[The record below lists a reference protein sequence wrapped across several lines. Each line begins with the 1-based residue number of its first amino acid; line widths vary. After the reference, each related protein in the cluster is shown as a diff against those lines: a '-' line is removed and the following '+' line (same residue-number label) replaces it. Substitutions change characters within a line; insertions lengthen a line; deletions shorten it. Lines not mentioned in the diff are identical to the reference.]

1 MSRPTVTVLVPTY
14 REEAHLDATLASVE
28 GQTYERIVEV
38 LVVDG
43 RSDDRTREIAAA
55 RGALVLDNPKRI
67 QAAALNLGLAAA
79 RGEVIVRVD
88 GHCVLAP
95 DYVERCV
102 GALEATGAAIVGGAM
117 TPVADGWVQEGI
129 AAAMSSPFGAGPARF
144 HTGGSAGWVDTV
156 YLGAFRRIDA
166 ETIGGYAEDVGVNED
181 AEFAIRMGQRGGV
194 WFDPSIRST
203 YTPRSSYRALSRQFL
218 RYGASRFATLRRHPS
233 EVRLRQLAPAGLIAG
248 LISPWRRWAL
258 CAYLTLIILGGARV
272 RRGVRVSFYLSLPVM
287 HFSWATGFIGAALR
301 NVGVRYA
308 LFPQST
314 TPERMHAKSIRE

>member
-1 MSRPTVTVLVPTY
+1 MTVLVPTY

-144 HTGGSAGWVDTV
+144 HTGGPPGSVDTV
-156 YLGAFRRIDA
+156 YLGAFRRENAI
-166 ETIGGYAEDVGVNED
+166 TVGGYSEDVGVNED
-181 AEFAIRMGQRGGV
+181 AEFALRMGQQGGV
-194 WFDPSIRST
+194 WFDPSIHST
-203 YTPRSSYRALSRQFL
+203 YVPRSSLRSLSRQFW
-218 RYGASRFATLRRHPS
+218 RYGLSRAAT
-233 EVRLRQLAPAGLIAG
+233 VRLHPRSMAARQMAAPALVFGL
-248 LISPWRRWAL
+248 LSPWRRL
-258 CAYLTLIILGGARV
+258 IGTAYASGVLIAAV
-272 RRGVRVSFYLSLPVM
+272 TVRVDSHRARASFALALPAVHLSWGAGFLAGLV
-287 HFSWATGFIGAALR
+287 TGTRPHGTSDR
-301 NVGVRYA
+301 G
-308 LFPQST
+308 
-314 TPERMHAKSIRE
+314 